1 MQTSRSIAQS
11 THLLSYVSRDKN
23 EVLVD
28 LNPSYVDKEQLL
40 PTIMSEVSYT
50 TIENK
55 HTSNRKLHKV
65 ESKKFDIAPISIVR
79 DKKNISSFGD
89 LLTER

>member
-1 MQTSRSIAQS
+1 M
-11 THLLSYVSRDKN
+11 SYVSREKS

-28 LNPSYVDKEQLL
+28 LNPSLYDKEQQL
-40 PTIMSEVSYT
+40 PTIMSEVSQT
-50 TIENK
+50 TLEPK
-55 HTSNRKLHKV
+55 QASVRKLYNV

-79 DKKNISSFGD
+79 EKKNLNSFGD